1 MNAPQP
7 QFQLRSSDLPSVNT
21 LKRML
26 AARVIAGVLR
36 DTPSQVIA
44 RLWPHDR
51 ITAEIELIGRAT
63 SAPAM
68 TSVPGWAQELAQRR
82 VVDTLDALGPVS
94 AGAQL
99 MQAGMV
105 LSFDGA
111 GSLSVPGFVASVNDS
126 AWVAEGDPIPVQ
138 QMAAG
143 PGIINPYKIG
153 SISVL
158 SREMVES
165 SNAEQIISNTL
176 VRAAGLALD
185 AVLFDANPATAAR
198 PAGLRNGIAATTA
211 SASTDAFQA
220 ALEDIGGLIGATSA
234 VGGVGPYV
242 VIANPGRAAGLHMRY
257 YSYPEN
263 VTVLG
268 TPAVGNDM
276 IVVAVAAL
284 AGAISPDPDVETSRA
299 ATLQMSDTPVAV
311 GGAGPVRGL
320 WQTDSIGVKVRWPA
334 SWTLRDPRG
343 VAWTSPTW
351 K

>member
-26 AARVIAGVLR
+26 AARVIAGVMR

-51 ITAEIELIGRAT
+51 ITAEIELIGRAVST
-63 SAPAM
+63 PAM
-68 TSVPGWAQELAQRR
+68 TSVLGWAQELAQRR

-94 AGAQL
+94 AAALLLGF
-99 MQAGMV
+99 GTV
-105 LSFDGA
+105 LTFDGA
-111 GSLSVPGFVASVNDS
+111 GSISVPGFIVSANDS

-138 QMAAG
+138 QMAAA
-143 PGIINPYKIG
+143 PGIISPYKIG

-158 SREMVES
+158 TREMVES
-165 SNAEQIISNTL
+165 SNAEQIISNVL

-185 AVLFDANPATAAR
+185 AVLFDANAATAAR
-198 PAGLRNGIAATTA
+198 PAGLRNGVSATTA
-211 SASTDAFQA
+211 SNSADVFQA
-220 ALEDIGGLIGATSA
+220 VLEDIGTLIGATST

-242 VIANPGRAAGLHMRY
+242 LIANPSRAAGLHMRY
-257 YSYPEN
+257 YSYPAN
-263 VTVLG
+263 ISVLG
-268 TPAVGNDM
+268 TPVVGNDM
-276 IVVAVAAL
+276 IVVAAAAL
-284 AGAISPDPDVETSRA
+284 AGAISADPDVETSRA

-334 SWTLRDPRG
+334 SWCLRDPRG
-343 VAWTSPTW
+343 VAWLTPSW